1 MPYHA
6 ARHQSVWERELKEI
20 LAGKEEAIKGICVGL
35 TDEERG
41 GYESALAMKFVTVRA
56 GGSLG
61 LDLVALRGEF
71 SFPFEIKASKDSEI
85 RLHRNARLKAQ
96 KEELLRLCREARV
109 IPLYAYRRKG
119 LRGEDPW
126 KLYTMSVGNAP
137 ARLSLIQSRV
147 PVVMETRTGAP
158 VLRWNEGLKLS
169 KFLEYLHHLQTD

>member
-1 MPYHA
+1 MPYYA

-20 LAGKEEAIKGICVGL
+20 LAGDEESIRGICVGL
-35 TDEERG
+35 SDEERR
-41 GYESALAMKFVTVRA
+41 GYESVLSMRFVTVRA

-71 SFPFEIKASKDSEI
+71 SFPFEIKASKDPEI

-96 KEELLRLCREARV
+96 KEELLRLSEAARI

-119 LRGEDPW
+119 HRGEDPW
-126 KLYTMSVGNAP
+126 KLYTMAVTNAP

-158 VLRWNEGLKLS
+158 VLKWNRGLKLS
-169 KFLEYLHHLQTD
+169 KFLEYLHHLHKE